1 MAMLASK
8 FNLSTKS
15 SSELTRYRDLTVV
28 LRHAQFV
35 SDRPLQGRLLSL
47 GKESH
52 SLHSMLRRQL
62 LFLDGEEHQR
72 LQTVLLK
79 PLAILGKSLRG
90 AIQEMVDE
98 LLTQAQDRGSMDVVA
113 DFAAVLPLRVIVHAL
128 GVPVESEAQLQRW
141 TQALGHV
148 TSGYLAGSEIQHVR
162 EMLVSFRQVIGE
174 RGYREDGLLGSCFQ
188 AFEQGLFQ
196 SEDDLVINAMML
208 LSAGSISTA
217 KLIAHGLYL
226 LLGQEVSQIGH
237 VREELAA
244 TPALIKSLVE
254 ELLRLVTPTRFIA
267 RWAKQDIEI
276 GDTSIA
282 VGQKVILKLE
292 AANHDPEIFPHPQAL
307 DLHRGHNPHLAFGGG
322 AHLCPGAAL
331 ARSEAQMAFTALF
344 SRFPALRLAPGF
356 VPELHPNVNLGGITT
371 LPVLVR

>member
-1 MAMLASK
+1 MSILASK
-8 FNLSTKS
+8 FNLSTIR
-15 SSELTRYRDLTVV
+15 SSELTRYRDLTLV
-28 LRHAQFV
+28 LRHEKFV
-35 SDRPLQGRLLSL
+35 SDRPLHGGLPSL

-90 AIQEMVDE
+90 TIQAMVDA
-98 LLTQAQDRGSMDVVA
+98 LLTEAQDRGSMDVVG

-148 TSGYLAGSEIQHVR
+148 TTGYLAGGEILHVR
-162 EMLVSFRQVIGE
+162 EMLVYFRQVVAE
-174 RGYREDGLLGSCFQ
+174 RRYREDGLLGIWFQ

-196 SEDDLVINAMML
+196 SEDDMAINAMML
-208 LSAGSISTA
+208 LSAGSITTA
-217 KLIAHGLYL
+217 RLIAYGLYL

-267 RWAKQDIEI
+267 RWAKQDVEI

-282 VGQKVILKLE
+282 AGQKVILKLE
-292 AANHDPEIFPHPQAL
+292 AANRDPAIFPHPASL

-331 ARSEAQMAFTALF
+331 ARSEAQIAFTALL

-356 VPELHPNVNLGGITT
+356 VPELHPNSNLGSITT